1 MLFIGDSITDCG
13 RRGEHAPLGNGYV
26 RLVSELAMAR
36 FPERNIRYINVG
48 VGGNTVVDLRERWQT
63 DVLDQAPDRLLVK
76 IGINDLAS
84 YLDGRERAVGPD
96 SFEKTYDQILSVTS
110 HELGCPVVLI
120 TPFLISTVCSGG
132 PLELQRIGL
141 LSEYVGIVQAMS
153 KKHNTHFLNVND
165 VFQKQ
170 LRYHDSSDFA
180 LEPVHPH
187 QAGHMVIANA
197 LMELLAW

>member
-26 RLVSELAMAR
+26 RLFSELTMAR

-63 DVLDQAPDRLLVK
+63 DVLDQAPDRLLVA
-76 IGINDLAS
+76 IGINDLS
-84 YLDGRERAVGPD
+84 RYLYGRERAVGPV
-96 SFEKTYDQILSVTS
+96 SFKETYDQILNFTS
-110 HELGCPVVLI
+110 RELGCPVVLA
-120 TPFLISTVCSGG
+120 TPFLISTVCSGI
-132 PLELQRIGL
+132 PLELKRFRL
-141 LSEYVGIVQAMS
+141 LSEYVGIVHAMS
-153 KKHNTHFLNVND
+153 ERHDTHFLNLND

-170 LRYHDSSDFA
+170 LRYHDTSEFA

-197 LMELLAW
+197 LMELLLC